1 MEQATQ
7 IELNLQDFKMKNIF
21 EMLNETVGDNAYGSA
36 TLTTQGIGGSRF
48 TKTGRPPGI
57 WEAEDLPIVAKRL
70 KDVFDQVGDSE
81 FWKNHFKSKYGIPFP
96 TNLKDINKEQALA
109 MNKFGTHMKQNQNE
123 SNAEFEVGYKDGDTA
138 IVSMDDKT
146 AMKLKSKSSITKL
159 KNLNT
164 MAKLKGEGLNPEE
177 ENINQKI
184 NKKSDYYYGTTGN
197 EQKKEFRDILSNF
210 SKAHSSVY
218 RWVRKWEDDENKA
231 MRYLEEFTDTSYL
244 ANEQSLA
251 DLADKMNYTSGYSS
265 GDNNPNTGSGGSEMD
280 DDNEWLYSQPMGG
293 KKPKQRSTDRNS
305 IMEDYIKSRKG
316 VNLMEQMDKHRKR
329 PKLMEG
335 AMKRFFKAFD
345 GGSTDEELVHEY
357 AREGLTV
364 PEAFVSKARK
374 QWESLKK
381 AKLDLELSEKE
392 AKGFRQVQTTDPTNV
407 MGMEPQAEEK
417 HLASGLFN

>member
-1 MEQATQ
+1 
-7 IELNLQDFKMKNIF
+7 
-21 EMLNETVGDNAYGSA
+21 MLNETIGDNAYGSA

-96 TNLKDINKEQALA
+96 TNLKDINKQQALA

-123 SNAEFEVGYKDGDTA
+123 ASSVDFEVGYKDGDTA
-138 IVSMDDKT
+138 IISMDDKT
-146 AMKLKSKSSITKL
+146 AMKLKVNPQVTKL
-159 KNLNT
+159 KNIKT
-164 MAKLKGEGLNPEE
+164 MAKLKGE
-177 ENINQKI
+177 
-184 NKKSDYYYGTTGN
+184 NKKSKD
-197 EQKKEFRDILSNF
+197 
-210 SKAHSSVY
+210 
-218 RWVRKWEDDENKA
+218 
-231 MRYLEEFTDTSYL
+231 
-244 ANEQSLA
+244 SL
-251 DLADKMNYTSGYSS
+251 
-265 GDNNPNTGSGGSEMD
+265 
-280 DDNEWLYSQPMGG
+280 
-293 KKPKQRSTDRNS
+293 
-305 IMEDYIKSRKG
+305 MEDYLKSREG

-417 HLASGLFN
+417 QIASGLFK

>member
-1 MEQATQ
+1 MEMILLLLDPLLTTKKKSLTTLIKTQEKEAKVCILEEWKKSMEQATQ

-123 SNAEFEVGYKDGDTA
+123 SNADFEVGYKDGDTA
-138 IVSMDDKT
+138 IISMDDKT
-146 AMKLKSKSSITKL
+146 AMKLKSKPTVTKI
-159 KNLNT
+159 KNLTT
-164 MAKLKGEGLNPEE
+164 MAKLKGE
-177 ENINQKI
+177 
-184 NKKSDYYYGTTGN
+184 NKKSKD
-197 EQKKEFRDILSNF
+197 
-210 SKAHSSVY
+210 
-218 RWVRKWEDDENKA
+218 
-231 MRYLEEFTDTSYL
+231 
-244 ANEQSLA
+244 SL
-251 DLADKMNYTSGYSS
+251 
-265 GDNNPNTGSGGSEMD
+265 
-280 DDNEWLYSQPMGG
+280 
-293 KKPKQRSTDRNS
+293 
-305 IMEDYIKSRKG
+305 MEDYLKSREG

-407 MGMEPQAEEK
+407 MGMEPQSEEK

>member
-1 MEQATQ
+1 
-7 IELNLQDFKMKNIF
+7 
-21 EMLNETVGDNAYGSA
+21 MLNETVGDNAYGSA

-70 KDVFDQVGDSE
+70 KDVFDRVGDSE

-123 SNAEFEVGYKDGDTA
+123 ESSVDFEVGYKDGDTA
-138 IVSMDDKT
+138 IISMDDKT
-146 AMKLKSKSSITKL
+146 AMKLKAKPQITKL
-159 KNLNT
+159 KNLTT
-164 MAKLKGEGLNPEE
+164 MAKLKGE
-177 ENINQKI
+177 
-184 NKKSDYYYGTTGN
+184 NKKSKD
-197 EQKKEFRDILSNF
+197 
-210 SKAHSSVY
+210 
-218 RWVRKWEDDENKA
+218 
-231 MRYLEEFTDTSYL
+231 
-244 ANEQSLA
+244 SL
-251 DLADKMNYTSGYSS
+251 
-265 GDNNPNTGSGGSEMD
+265 
-280 DDNEWLYSQPMGG
+280 
-293 KKPKQRSTDRNS
+293 
-305 IMEDYIKSRKG
+305 MEDYLKSREG

>member
-123 SNAEFEVGYKDGDTA
+123 SNADFEVGYKDGDTA

-146 AMKLKSKSSITKL
+146 AMKLKSKPQITKL
-159 KNLNT
+159 KNLTT
-164 MAKLKGEGLNPEE
+164 MAKLKGE
-177 ENINQKI
+177 
-184 NKKSDYYYGTTGN
+184 NKKSKD
-197 EQKKEFRDILSNF
+197 
-210 SKAHSSVY
+210 
-218 RWVRKWEDDENKA
+218 
-231 MRYLEEFTDTSYL
+231 
-244 ANEQSLA
+244 SL
-251 DLADKMNYTSGYSS
+251 
-265 GDNNPNTGSGGSEMD
+265 
-280 DDNEWLYSQPMGG
+280 
-293 KKPKQRSTDRNS
+293 
-305 IMEDYIKSRKG
+305 MEDYLKSREG

>member
-1 MEQATQ
+1 MQQATQ
-7 IELNLQDFKMKNIF
+7 IELNLQDFKMKDIIK
-21 EMLNETVGDNAYGSA
+21 MLNETVGDNAYGSA

-70 KDVFDQVGDSE
+70 KDIFDQVGDSE

-96 TNLKDINKEQALA
+96 TNLKDINKQQALA
-109 MNKFGTHMKQNQNE
+109 MNKFGSHMKQNE
-123 SNAEFEVGYKDGDTA
+123 SQIDFEVGYKDGDTA
-138 IVSMDDKT
+138 IISMDDKT
-146 AMKLKSKSSITKL
+146 AMKLKTKPSVTKL
-159 KNLNT
+159 KNLTT
-164 MAKLKGEGLNPEE
+164 MAKLKGENIEE
-177 ENINQKI
+177 EANPDYNPDWENLTKELIAILKAWETKKYASDNERWKEYYKDIDTLVNKQYKNRVGESNKI
-184 NKKSDYYYGTTGN
+184 NP
-197 EQKKEFRDILSNF
+197 
-210 SKAHSSVY
+210 
-218 RWVRKWEDDENKA
+218 DE
-231 MRYLEEFTDTSYL
+231 MMESY
-244 ANEQSLA
+244 
-251 DLADKMNYTSGYSS
+251 M
-265 GDNNPNTGSGGSEMD
+265 
-280 DDNEWLYSQPMGG
+280 
-293 KKPKQRSTDRNS
+293 
-305 IMEDYIKSRKG
+305 KSRKG
-316 VNLMEQMDKHRKR
+316 VNLKEQMAKHRKA

-392 AKGFRQVQTTDPTNV
+392 AKGFRQVQTTDPTDV
-407 MGMEPQAEEK
+407 MGMEPQSEEK

>member
-123 SNAEFEVGYKDGDTA
+123 SDADFEVGYKDGDTA
-138 IVSMDDKT
+138 IISMDDKT
-146 AMKLKSKSSITKL
+146 AMKLKSKSTVTKL
-159 KNLNT
+159 KNLTT
-164 MAKLKGEGLNPEE
+164 MAKLKGESLMGEE
-177 ENINQKI
+177 PSEGNAFGAAMQKADKGDKVKVGDQEFI
-184 NKKSDYYYGTTGN
+184 KKEMHTNSMGEDNFVDHEGRHAKMQLQKAAEYSIKLTQMMDDMTQLPSWVQSKITKASDYM
-197 EQKKEFRDILSNF
+197 S
-210 SKAHSSVY
+210 AVY
-218 RWVRKWEDDENKA
+218 H
-231 MRYLEEFTDTSYL
+231 YLDY
-244 ANEQSLA
+244 
-251 DLADKMNYTSGYSS
+251 
-265 GDNNPNTGSGGSEMD
+265 EMT
-280 DDNEWLYSQPMGG
+280 NSQ
-293 KKPKQRSTDRNS
+293 NS
-305 IMEDYIKSRKG
+305 
-316 VNLMEQMDKHRKR
+316 LMENMDKHRKR
-329 PKLMEG
+329 STLMEG

-357 AREGLTV
+357 AKEGLTV

-392 AKGFRQVQTTDPTNV
+392 AKGFRQIQTTDPTNV

>member
-1 MEQATQ
+1 MQQATQ

-70 KDVFDQVGDSE
+70 KDVFDRVGDSE

-123 SNAEFEVGYKDGDTA
+123 ANTDFEVGYKDGDTA
-138 IVSMDDKT
+138 IISMDDKT
-146 AMKLKSKSSITKL
+146 AMKLKVNPQVTKL
-159 KNLNT
+159 KNIKT
-164 MAKLKGEGLNPEE
+164 MAKLKGE
-177 ENINQKI
+177 
-184 NKKSDYYYGTTGN
+184 NKKSKD
-197 EQKKEFRDILSNF
+197 
-210 SKAHSSVY
+210 
-218 RWVRKWEDDENKA
+218 
-231 MRYLEEFTDTSYL
+231 
-244 ANEQSLA
+244 SL
-251 DLADKMNYTSGYSS
+251 
-265 GDNNPNTGSGGSEMD
+265 
-280 DDNEWLYSQPMGG
+280 
-293 KKPKQRSTDRNS
+293 
-305 IMEDYIKSRKG
+305 MEDYLKSREG

-392 AKGFRQVQTTDPTNV
+392 AKGFRQVQTTDPTDV
-407 MGMEPQAEEK
+407 MGMEPQSEEK

>member
-1 MEQATQ
+1 
-7 IELNLQDFKMKNIF
+7 
-21 EMLNETVGDNAYGSA
+21 MLNETVGDNAYGSA

-70 KDVFDQVGDSE
+70 KDVFDRVGDSE

-123 SNAEFEVGYKDGDTA
+123 ASSVDFEVGYKDGDTA
-138 IVSMDDKT
+138 IISMDDKT
-146 AMKLKSKSSITKL
+146 AMKLKVNPQVTKL
-159 KNLNT
+159 KNIKT
-164 MAKLKGEGLNPEE
+164 MAKLKGE
-177 ENINQKI
+177 
-184 NKKSDYYYGTTGN
+184 NKKSKD
-197 EQKKEFRDILSNF
+197 
-210 SKAHSSVY
+210 
-218 RWVRKWEDDENKA
+218 
-231 MRYLEEFTDTSYL
+231 
-244 ANEQSLA
+244 SL
-251 DLADKMNYTSGYSS
+251 
-265 GDNNPNTGSGGSEMD
+265 
-280 DDNEWLYSQPMGG
+280 
-293 KKPKQRSTDRNS
+293 
-305 IMEDYIKSRKG
+305 MEDYLKSREG

>member
-1 MEQATQ
+1 
-7 IELNLQDFKMKNIF
+7 
-21 EMLNETVGDNAYGSA
+21 MLNETIGDNAYGSA

-57 WEAEDLPIVAKRL
+57 WEAENLPIVAKRL
-70 KDVFDQVGDSE
+70 KDIFDRVGDSE

-123 SNAEFEVGYKDGDTA
+123 SNADFEVGYKDGDTA
-138 IVSMDDKT
+138 VISMDDKT
-146 AMKLKSKSSITKL
+146 AMKLKAKPQITKL

-164 MAKLKGEGLNPEE
+164 MAKLKGESLMGEE
-177 ENINQKI
+177 PSEGNLFGQAMQNAKKGDKVKVGDQEFIKKEMHTNDMGKNNWVDDEGRHAKMQLQKAAEYSI
-184 NKKSDYYYGTTGN
+184 KLTKMMDDMTQLPSWVQSKITKASDYMSAVYHYLDY
-197 EQKKEFRDILSNF
+197 EMSN
-210 SKAHSSVY
+210 
-218 RWVRKWEDDENKA
+218 
-231 MRYLEEFTDTSYL
+231 
-244 ANEQSLA
+244 
-251 DLADKMNYTSGYSS
+251 
-265 GDNNPNTGSGGSEMD
+265 
-280 DDNEWLYSQPMGG
+280 SQ
-293 KKPKQRSTDRNS
+293 N
-305 IMEDYIKSRKG
+305 
-316 VNLMEQMDKHRKR
+316 NLMENMDKHRKR

-357 AREGLTV
+357 AKEGLTV

-392 AKGFRQVQTTDPTNV
+392 AKGFRQIQTTDPTDV
-407 MGMEPQAEEK
+407 MGMEPQSEEK